1 MTSPQRTE
9 RAERADNDALADR
22 VAAGDPNLST
32 ERTNLSAR
40 RDFRAYWLGQ
50 TVSVMGHQV
59 AIFVFPTT
67 AIVLFHASDLGVGL
81 LNAVGTA
88 PYPVL
93 ALFAGVVM
101 DRRRRRP
108 AMMWSTAGT
117 MLALAAIPLAAAAGV
132 LGMAEL
138 CVAALAAG
146 SFGVLYDVAN
156 QSHLPTLLPREMLPR
171 ANARLE
177 VSTSL
182 AMLGAPALGGLLGQY
197 LSGTTALAVVAATFV
212 LPILTLMSLR
222 TPEPPAPPRQPGAS
236 MFAEMKEGVAALWQH
251 PLLRPATVAAVLRN
265 LGNAAASTVS
275 LLFAYRTLGL
285 PPGTVGVLFTLVGLG
300 GVGGAWM
307 ADRLLARFGL
317 GTTLAAAC
325 ASGAVWAAAPL
336 ALWLPAVPTLV
347 VVGAAASVWVP
358 VWNAT
363 ITTLR
368 QSVIR
373 PDLLGRVHATSR
385 TINFCAMP
393 LGALLGGVATDVLGG
408 ALGPKAG
415 TGWALVL
422 TGLASAAA
430 TVVLLRSELR
440 SVREIP
446 GVASESAA

>member
-1 MTSPQRTE
+1 MAAVKP
-9 RAERADNDALADR
+9 DR
-22 VAAGDPNLST
+22 SA

-40 RDFRAYWLGQ
+40 RDFRWYWLGQ
-50 TVSVMGHQV
+50 TVSVMGQQV
-59 AIFVFPTT
+59 AIFLFPTI
-67 AIVLFHASDLGVGL
+67 AIVLFHASSLGVGL
-81 LNAVGTA
+81 LNAASTA
-88 PYPVL
+88 PYPLL
-93 ALFAGVVM
+93 ALFAGVAM

-108 AMMWSTAGT
+108 AMMGSTAGT

-156 QSHLPTLLPREMLPR
+156 QSHLPTLLPRHMLPR

-182 AMLGAPALGGLLGQY
+182 AMLGAPALGGLLGQF
-197 LSGTTALAVVAATFV
+197 LSGTTALAVVAATFAIPV
-212 LPILTLMSLR
+212 LTLISLR
-222 TPEPPAPPRQPGAS
+222 TPEPPAPPREPGAS
-236 MFAEMKEGVAALWQH
+236 MFAEMREGVAALWRH
-251 PLLRPATVAAVLRN
+251 PLLRPATLAAVVRN
-265 LGNAAASTVS
+265 LGNAAGSTVL

-285 PPGTVGVLFTLVGLG
+285 PPGTVGMLFTLVGLG

-317 GTTLAAAC
+317 GTTLIAAC
-325 ASGAVWAAAPL
+325 ASGAVWAVAPL

-347 VVGAAASVWVP
+347 VVGASASVWVP

-368 QSVIR
+368 QSVTR
-373 PDLLGRVHATSR
+373 PELLGRVHATSR

-393 LGALLGGVATDVLGG
+393 LGALLGGAAADVLGN
-408 ALGPKAG
+408 AMGPKAG

-422 TGLASAAA
+422 TAVASSAA

-440 SVREIP
+440 LVREIP
-446 GVASESAA
+446 GGTSEAAA

>member
-1 MTSPQRTE
+1 MSSAR
-9 RAERADNDALADR
+9 RAAEGNSRADR
-22 VAAGDPNLST
+22 AAAV
-32 ERTNLSAR
+32 ERDNPPAR
-40 RDFRAYWLGQ
+40 RDFRRYWLGQ

-59 AIFVFPTT
+59 AIFLFPTT

-81 LNAVGTA
+81 LNAAGTA

-108 AMMWSTAGT
+108 AMMWSTVGT

-156 QSHLPTLLPREMLPR
+156 QSHLPTLLPRDMLAR

-182 AMLGAPALGGLLGQY
+182 AMLGAPALGGLLCQF
-197 LSGTTALAVVAATFV
+197 LSGTTALAVVAAVFV
-212 LPILTLMSLR
+212 IPVLTLMGLR
-222 TPEPPAPPRQPGAS
+222 AKEPPPPPRQPGAS
-236 MFAEMKEGVAALWQH
+236 MFGEMKEGVTALWRH

-265 LGNAAASTVS
+265 LGNAAASTLS
-275 LLFAYRTLGL
+275 LLFAYRALGL

-317 GTTLAAAC
+317 GRTLIATC

-336 ALWLPAVPTLV
+336 ALWLPTLPTLV
-347 VVGAAASVWVP
+347 VVGASAAAWVP

-368 QSVIR
+368 QSVTR
-373 PDLLGRVHATSR
+373 PHLLGRVHATSR

-393 LGALLGGVATDVLGG
+393 LGAVLGGVAADVLGG
-408 ALGPKAG
+408 AMGPRAG

-422 TGLASAAA
+422 TALASVAA

-440 SVREIP
+440 TVREIP
-446 GVASESAA
+446 GAPGEQAAA

>member
-1 MTSPQRTE
+1 MAAVEPD
-9 RAERADNDALADR
+9 RAAGRADRA
-22 VAAGDPNLST
+22 
-32 ERTNLSAR
+32 AR
-40 RDFRAYWLGQ
+40 RDFHWYWLGQ

-59 AIFVFPTT
+59 AIFLFPTM

-81 LNAVGTA
+81 LNAAGTA

-108 AMMWSTAGT
+108 AMMLATVGT
-117 MLALAAIPLAAAAGV
+117 MLALAAIPLAAAAGA
-132 LGMAEL
+132 LGMAQL
-138 CVAALAAG
+138 CAAALVAG

-156 QSHLPTLLPREMLPR
+156 QSHLPTLLPRDMLPR

-182 AMLGAPALGGLLGQY
+182 AMLGAPALGGLLGQF
-197 LSGTTALAVVAATFV
+197 LSGTTALAVIAAAFV
-212 LPILTLMSLR
+212 VPVVTLMSLR
-222 TPEPPAPPRQPGAS
+222 TPEPPAPPRRPGAS
-236 MFAEMKEGVAALWQH
+236 LFAEMREGVVALWRH
-251 PLLRPATVAAVLRN
+251 PLLRPATVAAVVRN

-300 GVGGAWM
+300 GVGGAWL

-317 GTTLAAAC
+317 GTTLVAAC

-347 VVGAAASVWVP
+347 VVGASASVWVP

-368 QSVIR
+368 QSVTR

-385 TINFCAMP
+385 TVNFCAMP
-393 LGALLGGVATDVLGG
+393 LGALLGGVAADLLGG
-408 ALGPKAG
+408 ALGPEAG

-422 TGLASAAA
+422 TGLASVAAA
-430 TVVLLRSELR
+430 VVLFRSELR
-440 SVREIP
+440 SVREVP
-446 GVASESAA
+446 GAESAVAEVRRAA

>member
-1 MTSPQRTE
+1 ME
-9 RAERADNDALADR
+9 IDAG
-22 VAAGDPNLST
+22 AGGSMAVESNRSI
-32 ERTNLSAR
+32 ERTNPSAR
-40 RDFRAYWLGQ
+40 RDFRWYWLGQ
-50 TVSVMGHQV
+50 TASVVGHQV
-59 AIFVFPTT
+59 AIFLFPTT
-67 AIVLFHASDLGVGL
+67 AIVLFDASDVGVGL
-81 LNAVGTA
+81 LNAAGTA
-88 PYPVL
+88 PYPAL
-93 ALFAGVVM
+93 ALFAGVAM

-108 AMMWSTAGT
+108 AMMLSTVGM

-138 CVAALAAG
+138 CAAALLAG

-156 QSHLPTLLPREMLPR
+156 QSHLPTLLPRDMLPR

-182 AMLGAPALGGLLGQY
+182 AMLGAPALGGLLTQF
-197 LSGTTALAVVAATFV
+197 LAGTTALAVVAAGFV
-212 LPILTLMSLR
+212 IPVFTLMRLR
-222 TPEPPAPPRQPGAS
+222 TPEPPAPRRQGGS
-236 MFAEMKEGVAALWQH
+236 MSAEMKEGVAALWRH
-251 PLLRPATVAAVLRN
+251 PLLRATTVAAVLRN

-275 LLFAYRTLGL
+275 LLFAYRALGL

-307 ADRLLARFGL
+307 ADRMLARFGL
-317 GTTLAAAC
+317 GATLVTAC

-368 QSVIR
+368 QSVTR
-373 PDLLGRVHATSR
+373 ADLLGRVHATSR

-393 LGALLGGVATDVLGG
+393 LGALLGGVAVDVLGG
-408 ALGPKAG
+408 AMGPEAG

-430 TVVLLRSELR
+430 TVVLLRSGLR
-440 SVREIP
+440 SVREVP
-446 GVASESAA
+446 GAGTEGAA

>member
-1 MTSPQRTE
+1 MIRARRAANDLAPRVAAVE
-9 RAERADNDALADR
+9 RDRSAERA
-22 VAAGDPNLST
+22 
-32 ERTNLSAR
+32 NLSAR
-40 RDFRAYWLGQ
+40 RDFRWYWLGQ
-50 TVSVMGHQV
+50 TVSVLGHQV
-59 AIFVFPTT
+59 AIFLFPTT
-67 AIVLFHASDLGVGL
+67 AIFLFHASDLGVGL

-93 ALFAGVVM
+93 ALFAGVAM

-108 AMMWSTAGT
+108 AMMWSTMGT
-117 MLALAAIPLAAAAGV
+117 MLALASIPLAAAAGV

-138 CVAALAAG
+138 CAAALAAG

-156 QSHLPTLLPREMLPR
+156 QSHLPTLLPRDMLPR

-177 VSTSL
+177 ASTSL
-182 AMLGAPALGGLLGQY
+182 AMLGAPALGGLLGQF
-197 LSGTTALAVVAATFV
+197 LSDTTALAVVAATFV
-212 LPILTLMSLR
+212 VPVLTLMSLR
-222 TPEPPAPPRQPGAS
+222 TPEPPAPPRRPGTS
-236 MFAEMKEGVAALWQH
+236 MFAELKEGIEALWRH
-251 PLLRPATVAAVLRN
+251 PLLRPATVAAVVRN

-285 PPGTVGVLFTLVGLG
+285 SPGTVGVLFTLVGLG

-317 GTTLAAAC
+317 GATLVAAC
-325 ASGAVWAAAPL
+325 ASGAVWAAAPM

-347 VVGAAASVWVP
+347 VVGASASVWVP

-368 QSVIR
+368 QSVTR
-373 PDLLGRVHATSR
+373 SDLLGRVHATSR
-385 TINFCAMP
+385 AINFCAMP
-393 LGALLGGVATDVLGG
+393 LGALLGGVAVDVLGG
-408 ALGPKAG
+408 AMGPKAG

-422 TGLASAAA
+422 TGLASGVA
-430 TVVLLRSELR
+430 TVVLLRSGLR

-446 GVASESAA
+446 DDASEAAA